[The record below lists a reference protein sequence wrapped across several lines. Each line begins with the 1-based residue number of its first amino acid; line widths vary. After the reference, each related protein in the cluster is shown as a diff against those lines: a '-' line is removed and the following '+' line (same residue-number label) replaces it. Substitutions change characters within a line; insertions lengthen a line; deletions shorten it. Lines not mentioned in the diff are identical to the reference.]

1 MIALKLLSLL
11 LLSWSSME
19 ILLGGLQDVLS
30 SDHHHLGRGPDG
42 GRSPQRK
49 RGSGE
54 KRDVGCQRPY

>member
-42 GRSPQRK
+42 GRT
-49 RGSGE
+49 
-54 KRDVGCQRPY
+54 

>member
-30 SDHHHLGRGPDG
+30 S
-42 GRSPQRK
+42 
-49 RGSGE
+49 
-54 KRDVGCQRPY
+54 